1 MKNEHKFIQEI
12 TIHLKENKLIAGS
25 QLEKFKELIKVNG
38 SLVSVKEQISKIK
51 GINWRQRFDDV
62 FSRFKKIL
70 KVLKH

>member
-38 SLVSVKEQISKIK
+38 TLANIKE
-51 GINWRQRFDDV
+51 
-62 FSRFKKIL
+62 
-70 KVLKH
+70 